1 MKNGRYRKSLSR
13 YCKRNRRYRRPDY
26 NRKALK
32 GQSQVERT
40 GQQDP
45 FLSISIIIY
54 EIFISNVITV
64 KCSAN
69 FRGSRFTINFIDNYS
84 IDSTV
89 IVNKKGPR
97 TMKINFEDV
106 MTTQEASERYH
117 RTAHTIKQACDS
129 GRLTANECRK
139 SGGVW
144 LIAREGMERLY
155 GKEQPKQAYYFAEL
169 QNAGSYRQAEKLKA
183 TSLRAAKRE
192 ASMRQ
197 VSCEATLVLGT
208 SINEGGVI
216 VNPIARKEA
225 GKHWEDVEVK

>member
-1 MKNGRYRKSLSR
+1 MIGARL
-13 YCKRNRRYRRPDY
+13 
-26 NRKALK
+26 KA
-32 GQSQVERT
+32 SF
-40 GQQDP
+40 P
-45 FLSISIIIY
+45 SISIISH
-54 EIFISNVITV
+54 EIFIGNVITV
-64 KCSAN
+64 KRSAN
-69 FRGSRFTINFIDNYS
+69 FRGSRFTIHFIDNYS

-106 MTTQEASERYH
+106 MTTQEAAERWGLNPGSVKH
-117 RTAHTIKQACDS
+117 LCTGIGKVKP
-129 GRLTANECRK
+129 RLLEGEECRK

-208 SINEGGVI
+208 SINEGGGI

-225 GKHWEDVEVK
+225 GKQWEDVEVK

>member
-1 MKNGRYRKSLSR
+1 MIGARL
-13 YCKRNRRYRRPDY
+13 
-26 NRKALK
+26 KA
-32 GQSQVERT
+32 SF
-40 GQQDP
+40 P
-45 FLSISIIIY
+45 SISIIIH
-54 EIFISNVITV
+54 EIFIGNVITI
-64 KCSAN
+64 KRSTSLCSP
-69 FRGSRFTINFIDNYS
+69 RFTIYFIDNYS

-97 TMKINFEDV
+97 TMKINLEDI

-129 GRLTANECRK
+129 GRLTNEECRK

-144 LIAREGMERLY
+144 LITREGMERLY

-197 VSCEATLVLGT
+197 AFQGTVLEIGN
-208 SINEGGVI
+208 S
-216 VNPIARKEA
+216 VNTDGFILNPVARKED
-225 GKHWEDVEVK
+225 GKTWETL

>member
-1 MKNGRYRKSLSR
+1 MIGTRL
-13 YCKRNRRYRRPDY
+13 
-26 NRKALK
+26 KA
-32 GQSQVERT
+32 SF
-40 GQQDP
+40 P
-45 FLSISIIIY
+45 SISIISY

-64 KCSAN
+64 KRSTN
-69 FRGSRFTINFIDNYS
+69 FRGSRFTIYFINNCS

-89 IVNKKGPR
+89 IINKKGPR

-129 GRLTANECRK
+129 GRLTNEECRK
-139 SGGVW
+139 SGGTW
-144 LIAREGMERLY
+144 LITREGMERLY

-197 VSCEATLVLGT
+197 AFYGTVLEIGCEV
-208 SINEGGVI
+208 NEDGFI
-216 VNPIARKEA
+216 LNPVARKEV
-225 GKHWEDVEVK
+225 GKHWEDIV

>member
-1 MKNGRYRKSLSR
+1 MIGTRL
-13 YCKRNRRYRRPDY
+13 
-26 NRKALK
+26 KA
-32 GQSQVERT
+32 SF
-40 GQQDP
+40 P
-45 FLSISIIIY
+45 SISIISY

-64 KCSAN
+64 KRSTN
-69 FRGSRFTINFIDNYS
+69 FRGSRFTIYFINNCS

-89 IVNKKGPR
+89 IINKKGPR

-129 GRLTANECRK
+129 GRLTREECRK

-144 LIAREGMERLY
+144 LITREGMERLY

-197 VSCEATLVLGT
+197 VFQGTTLEIGNSV
-208 SINEGGVI
+208 NEDGFI
-216 VNPIARKEA
+216 MNPVARKED
-225 GKHWEDVEVK
+225 GKTWETI

>member
-1 MKNGRYRKSLSR
+1 MIGTRL
-13 YCKRNRRYRRPDY
+13 
-26 NRKALK
+26 KA
-32 GQSQVERT
+32 SF
-40 GQQDP
+40 P
-45 FLSISIIIY
+45 SISIISY

-64 KCSAN
+64 KRSTN
-69 FRGSRFTINFIDNYS
+69 FRGSRFTIYFINNYS

-89 IVNKKGPR
+89 IINKKGPR

-129 GRLTANECRK
+129 GRLTNEECRK

-144 LIAREGMERLY
+144 LITREDMERLY

-197 VSCEATLVLGT
+197 VFQGTTLEIGNSVNDDGFIL
-208 SINEGGVI
+208 
-216 VNPIARKEA
+216 NPIARKEV
-225 GKHWEDVEVK
+225 GKHWEDIV